1 MKLLKLEITAFG
13 KFTNKTIDLRDDFI
27 LIRGDNEA
35 GKSTCVKFIEG
46 VFYGF
51 VKPYLKTTRYNED
64 LEKYK
69 PWSSS
74 NYEGSII
81 IENDGEIL
89 RVYRNFQNGE
99 YNIYNEKIGKDIT
112 DTLSG
117 YKQSNKSF
125 PGEYFFNV
133 SSEVFN
139 NSKIIGQNN
148 VGIKDESTRYITDT
162 MLKNKENYEDL
173 TSSKKS
179 VEYLKG
185 LKRDIGTK
193 TNINKSLGKAYE
205 EYRIVNSEIKR
216 IKELKKEYDNSL
228 DRLSGLEMEFID
240 KNKLFELKENQ
251 LSYEKQEMDS
261 KILKE
266 KEELLIEI
274 SNLNKKKLEIEN
286 SKKLYDPYIKK
297 YLNIKEEEKYLKKA
311 FDELSQEKRQV
322 YKKYLDISKNL
333 DEKVQ
338 ASTKSSK
345 LSKFKF
351 FTVFL
356 FTIIVCFLLKN
367 YTNLTNSIIFIG
379 FVVVNLICFIIQKQN
394 TNKFDK
400 DNFEKAKKDR
410 DFYYKKIEDLDKEI
424 KYLLND
430 EEDKNNSLLDI
441 DKTINDKFNI
451 GIREIKEL
459 DEDLSNCENNLK
471 DCNSRLEFITRTKPL
486 IRDSSLNKIEFS
498 KDFYMVENIDLE
510 ELRKEK
516 DEIYNEIVRLKER
529 IKMLDNALIKLPGL
543 LDKEKS
549 TSNRIDELENK
560 SKIIDMTLKLVEE
573 SFEELKANFVP
584 KLIKSVNS
592 LLEPI
597 YGNYIKFYIDEFL
610 NVSYKE
616 NGSGDIKS
624 SLSLSKGS
632 QDIIFLV
639 LKIAICI
646 ELYDKSGF
654 LILDDAFNYLDDK
667 RLMDI
672 IYILNKKL
680 SNNQIIILSCQDREL
695 EVLKSYQDVKI
706 INL

>member
-27 LIRGDNEA
+27 LIKGDNEA

-64 LEKYK
+64 LEKYR
-69 PWSSS
+69 PWGSS

-99 YNIYNEKIGKDIT
+99 YNIYNEKTGKDIT
-112 DTLSG
+112 ETLNG

-162 MLKNKENYEDL
+162 MLKNKESYEDL

-179 VEYLKG
+179 VEYLTG

-193 TNINKSLGKAYE
+193 TNVNKPLGKAYE
-205 EYRIVNSEIKR
+205 EYRIVSSEVKR
-216 IKELKKEYDNSL
+216 ITELKKEYDNSL
-228 DRLSGLEMEFID
+228 DRLSGLEKKFIE
-240 KNKLFELKENQ
+240 KNKLFELKEKQ

-266 KEELLIEI
+266 KEELLNEI
-274 SNLNKKKLEIEN
+274 SNLKKKKLEIEN
-286 SKKLYDPYIKK
+286 SKKLYDPYLQT
-297 YLNIKEEEKYLKKA
+297 YLKIKEEEKYLEKA

-322 YKKYLDISKNL
+322 YKKYLDISKFL

-379 FVVVNLICFIIQKQN
+379 FVVVNFICFVIQKQN
-394 TNKFDK
+394 TNKFD
-400 DNFEKAKKDR
+400 NNELEKAKKDR

-424 KYLLND
+424 EYLLND

-459 DEDLSNCENNLK
+459 EEDLSNCENNLK
-471 DCNSRLEFITRTKPL
+471 DCNSRLDFITKTKPL
-486 IRDSSLNKIEFS
+486 TENSNFNKIKFS
-498 KDFYMVENIDLE
+498 KEFYLVENIELE
-510 ELRKEK
+510 DLRKEK

-529 IKMLDNALIKLPGL
+529 IKILDSEIIKLPRL

-560 SKIIDMTLKLVEE
+560 SKIIEMTLKLVEE

-597 YGNYIKFYIDEFL
+597 YDNNLKFYIDEFL
-610 NVSYKE
+610 NVSYKG
-616 NGSGDIKS
+616 NGSSDIKS

-639 LKIAICI
+639 LKIAICT

-667 RLMDI
+667 RLKDI
-672 IYILNKKL
+672 IDILYKKL

>member
-99 YNIYNEKIGKDIT
+99 YNIYNEKTGKDIT

-133 SSEVFN
+133 SSEVFD

-193 TNINKSLGKAYE
+193 TNVNKSLGKAYE
-205 EYRIVNSEIKR
+205 EYRIVNSEVKR

-266 KEELLIEI
+266 KEELLNEI

-286 SKKLYDPYIKK
+286 SKKLYEPYIKK

-400 DNFEKAKKDR
+400 DFWDT
-410 DFYYKKIEDLDKEI
+410 
-424 KYLLND
+424 
-430 EEDKNNSLLDI
+430 NSL
-441 DKTINDKFNI
+441 
-451 GIREIKEL
+451 
-459 DEDLSNCENNLK
+459 
-471 DCNSRLEFITRTKPL
+471 
-486 IRDSSLNKIEFS
+486 
-498 KDFYMVENIDLE
+498 
-510 ELRKEK
+510 
-516 DEIYNEIVRLKER
+516 
-529 IKMLDNALIKLPGL
+529 
-543 LDKEKS
+543 
-549 TSNRIDELENK
+549 
-560 SKIIDMTLKLVEE
+560 
-573 SFEELKANFVP
+573 
-584 KLIKSVNS
+584 
-592 LLEPI
+592 
-597 YGNYIKFYIDEFL
+597 
-610 NVSYKE
+610 
-616 NGSGDIKS
+616 
-624 SLSLSKGS
+624 
-632 QDIIFLV
+632 
-639 LKIAICI
+639 
-646 ELYDKSGF
+646 
-654 LILDDAFNYLDDK
+654 
-667 RLMDI
+667 
-672 IYILNKKL
+672 
-680 SNNQIIILSCQDREL
+680 
-695 EVLKSYQDVKI
+695 
-706 INL
+706 

>member
-27 LIRGDNEA
+27 LIKGDNEA

-64 LEKYK
+64 LEKYR
-69 PWSSS
+69 PWGSS

-99 YNIYNEKIGKDIT
+99 YNIYNEKTGKDIT
-112 DTLSG
+112 ETLNG

-162 MLKNKENYEDL
+162 MLKNKGNYEDL

-179 VEYLKG
+179 VEYLTG

-193 TNINKSLGKAYE
+193 TNVNKPLGKAYE
-205 EYRIVNSEIKR
+205 EYRIVSSEVKR

-228 DRLSGLEMEFID
+228 NRLSGLEMEFIE
-240 KNKLFELKENQ
+240 KNKLFELKQNQ
-251 LSYEKQEMDS
+251 LSYEKQEIDS

-266 KEELLIEI
+266 KEELLNEI
-274 SNLNKKKLEIEN
+274 SNLKKKKLGIEN
-286 SKKLYDPYIKK
+286 SKKLYDPYLQT
-297 YLNIKEEEKYLKKA
+297 YLKIKEEEKYLEKA

-322 YKKYLDISKNL
+322 YKKYLDISKNI

-356 FTIIVCFLLKN
+356 FTMIVCFLLKN

-379 FVVVNLICFIIQKQN
+379 FVVVNLICFVIQKQN

-424 KYLLND
+424 EYLLND

-486 IRDSSLNKIEFS
+486 TGNSNFNKIEFS
-498 KDFYMVENIDLE
+498 KEFYLVENIELE
-510 ELRKEK
+510 DLRKEK

-529 IKMLDNALIKLPGL
+529 IKILDSEIIKLPRL

-560 SKIIDMTLKLVEE
+560 SKIIEMTLKLVEE

-597 YGNYIKFYIDEFL
+597 YDNNLKFYIDEFL
-610 NVSYKE
+610 NVSYKG
-616 NGSGDIKS
+616 NGSSDIKS

-639 LKIAICI
+639 LKIAICT

-667 RLMDI
+667 RLKDI
-672 IYILNKKL
+672 IDILYKKL

>member
-13 KFTNKTIDLRDDFI
+13 KFKNKTIDLRDDFI
-27 LIRGDNEA
+27 LIKGDNEA

-99 YNIYNEKIGKDIT
+99 YNIYNEKTGKDIT

-193 TNINKSLGKAYE
+193 TNVNKSLGKAYE

-286 SKKLYDPYIKK
+286 SKKLYEPYLKK

-322 YKKYLDISKNL
+322 YKKYLDISKFL

-345 LSKFKF
+345 SSKFKF
-351 FTVFL
+351 FIVFL
-356 FTIIVCFLLKN
+356 FTIIVCFLLKK
-367 YTNLTNSIIFIG
+367 YTNVSDSVILIG
-379 FVVVNLICFIIQKQN
+379 FVVVNLICFMIQN
-394 TNKFDK
+394 RNRNKFDN
-400 DNFEKAKKDR
+400 DELEKAKKDR

-424 KYLLND
+424 EYLLND

-441 DKTINDKFNI
+441 DKSINDKFNI

-459 DEDLSNCENNLK
+459 EEDLSNYENNLK
-471 DCNSRLEFITRTKPL
+471 DCNSRLDFITRTKPL

-498 KDFYMVENIDLE
+498 KDFYMVENIELE

-529 IKMLDNALIKLPGL
+529 IKILDSEIIKLPRL

-560 SKIIDMTLKLVEE
+560 SKIIEMTLKLVEE

-597 YGNYIKFYIDEFL
+597 YDNNLKFYIDEFL
-610 NVSYKE
+610 NVSYKG
-616 NGSGDIKS
+616 NGSSDIKS

-672 IYILNKKL
+672 INILNKKL